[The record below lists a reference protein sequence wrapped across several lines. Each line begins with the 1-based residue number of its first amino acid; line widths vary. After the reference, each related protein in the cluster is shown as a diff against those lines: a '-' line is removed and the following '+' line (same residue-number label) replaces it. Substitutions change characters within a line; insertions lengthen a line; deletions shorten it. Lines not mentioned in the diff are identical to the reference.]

1 MAEIAVP
8 DQALIIEKQWQLDVP
23 AQANKSA
30 WTGRTKIT
38 GLPGAE
44 TWALKARVRL
54 RSSLAS
60 QRPWRA
66 FAIALRG
73 VQNTFRVRAACNQ
86 RTGSNPT
93 VAAGATNGY
102 SAPLSGLPVS
112 ATVLRAGDFMTFAL
126 PSGHFRLVCLKADL
140 ISNASGVATAS
151 FEPALGEVPATGST
165 VETINPFA
173 LLRNSAPIAAFSGGD
188 FAIDA
193 IEAI

>member
-8 DQALIIEKQWQLDVP
+8 DQSLIVDKQWQLDVP
-23 AQANKSA
+23 AQSNKSA

-44 TWALKARVRL
+44 TWSVKARVRL
-54 RSSLAS
+54 RSSLAT

-66 FAIALRG
+66 FAMALRG
-73 VQNTFRVRAACNQ
+73 NQNTFRIRAACNQ

-93 VAAGATNGY
+93 VGFGATSGY
-102 SAPLSGLPVS
+102 SAPLTGLPVS
-112 ATVLRAGDFMTFAL
+112 TTVLRAGDFMTFAL

-140 ISNASGVATAS
+140 VSNGSGAATAS
-151 FEPALGEVPATGST
+151 FEPALNEVPSISST

-173 LLRNSAPIAAFSGGD
+173 LVRNTSPIVAFSGGD
-188 FAIDA
+188 FVIDA
-193 IEAI
+193 VEAI